1 MKKIRIILGGYGYV
15 EKPGAAPRL
24 VTAKDEPIM
33 VEDKE
38 AIRLVNLKCAEIVS
52 EKKAEA
58 NEDAEEVAPVQQQE
72 ENGMVTGHL
81 DADDLES
88 YTVMQLRSLAKDM
101 GLKQTGSK
109 EKLIQRIAE
118 AEVQYE
124 EEEAAEEPPIL
135 EAAEPEA

>member
-38 AIRLVNLKCAEIVS
+38 AIRLVNLKCAEIV
-52 EKKAEA
+52 AEA

-72 ENGMVTGHL
+72 ENRMVTGHL

-109 EKLIQRIAE
+109 EELIQRIAGE
-118 AEVQYE
+118 EVQYE
-124 EEEAAEEPPIL
+124 EEEAAEDPPIL

>member
-58 NEDAEEVAPVQQQE
+58 NEDAEEVAPVQQE

-81 DADDLES
+81 DAEDLES

-109 EKLIQRIAE
+109 EELIQRIAGE
-118 AEVQYE
+118 EVQYE
-124 EEEAAEEPPIL
+124 EEEAAENPPIL